1 METTILNRRVRHV
14 GKKTVVVA
22 LAVGIGVASMLGTG
36 CGSSSSSSSKKTY
49 TIGFS
54 DSYIGN
60 SWRKTMVSAW
70 EDVAAQAERQGM
82 ISGYTVD
89 VSAENTAASQI
100 SDLDSLILKHVNAI
114 DIDAADP
121 SALNPTIQKACAAGI
136 KVVVF
141 DSLASAPCEYNLE
154 DSFTAWGNYEADGV
168 LSAIHDTGNIIIV
181 QGVVGSE
188 PNDVDMSVW
197 KADVAKYPNVHIV
210 ATVVGE
216 QDATT
221 AQQAIEAVLP
231 SLPTVAGVIIGE
243 GSSGVVAA
251 FQAQNRPVPV
261 VDFDTTGTT
270 LALWESLG
278 GASYA
283 TSGSLTDPGQSSA
296 AFWETLA
303 LLNGTKVD
311 GKAIP
316 KMLTFPLVII
326 TDATFQAWYSVTPVT
341 ATAAWL
347 WTQAEA
353 MDGIAANLKGQTA
366 AAPPVPTSAI

>member
-154 DSFTAWGNYEADGV
+154 E
-168 LSAIHDTGNIIIV
+168 LIHCLG
-181 QGVVGSE
+181 QLRSRRRSE
-188 PNDVDMSVW
+188 C
-197 KADVAKYPNVHIV
+197 YTRH
-210 ATVVGE
+210 G
-216 QDATT
+216 QYHH
-221 AQQAIEAVLP
+221 
-231 SLPTVAGVIIGE
+231 
-243 GSSGVVAA
+243 
-251 FQAQNRPVPV
+251 RPRCGWVR
-261 VDFDTTGTT
+261 
-270 LALWESLG
+270 
-278 GASYA
+278 
-283 TSGSLTDPGQSSA
+283 
-296 AFWETLA
+296 
-303 LLNGTKVD
+303 
-311 GKAIP
+311 
-316 KMLTFPLVII
+316 
-326 TDATFQAWYSVTPVT
+326 
-341 ATAAWL
+341 
-347 WTQAEA
+347 AERR
-353 MDGIAANLKGQTA
+353 
-366 AAPPVPTSAI
+366 